1 MKQPEIKDSHPL
13 SETDLPE
20 RERSYQAHVH
30 FALGG
35 IIQGLMLAALAG
47 ELANALRDFSYPS
60 TIWILVTALQS
71 LLLCI
76 LFWYNF
82 MDNFIFG
89 FRVINMNAGTH
100 FLFAVHH
107 LVLGLLQFLAIRFL
121 ANSRLW
127 LTFYALL
134 SLITVAFSYSFFS
147 SHLTIIQKQ
156 GAKETLLY
164 DPDTRF
170 LKITVSLTLLILVG
184 WYLFPG
190 LDTNLYRG
198 IALTLSGLSIIAFII
213 YSIKIFDHHLDWCKR
228 QPE

>member
-1 MKQPEIKDSHPL
+1 MSKENDTQMA
-13 SETDLPE
+13 DLPE
-20 RERSYQAHVH
+20 RERNYQAHVH

-47 ELANALRDFSYPS
+47 ELAGALRDFSYPA
-60 TIWILVTALQS
+60 TLWILVAALQS

-76 LFWYNF
+76 LFWYRF

-89 FRVINMNAGTH
+89 FRVINLSAQTH
-100 FLFAVHH
+100 FLFATHH

-121 ANSRLW
+121 YDSRLW

-134 SLITVAFSYSFFS
+134 ILTTQGFAVFS
-147 SHLTIIQKQ
+147 SHMKVIDKE
-156 GAKETLLY
+156 GADAALAYE
-164 DPDTRF
+164 PNTRF
-170 LKITVSLTLLILVG
+170 LLVTVGLVLLSLVV

-190 LDTNLYRG
+190 LDTDRFRAV
-198 IALTLSGLSIIAFII
+198 ALTFSGLSIIAFIL
-213 YSIKIFDHHLDWCKR
+213 YSIKVFEHHLDWCKH

>member
-1 MKQPEIKDSHPL
+1 MNAHPEKDRP
-13 SETDLPE
+13 DLPE
-20 RERSYQAHVH
+20 RERNYQAHVH

-47 ELANALRDFSYPS
+47 ELATALRDFSYPS

-76 LFWYNF
+76 LFWYRF

-89 FRVINMNAGTH
+89 FRVINLNAKTH
-100 FLFAVHH
+100 FLFATHH

-121 ANSRLW
+121 ADSRLW

-134 SLITVAFSYSFFS
+134 ILTTQGFSLFS
-147 SHLTIIQKQ
+147 SHMKIIDLEGAEAALTY
-156 GAKETLLY
+156 E
-164 DPDTRF
+164 PDTRF
-170 LKITVSLTLLILVG
+170 LLVTVGLTLIALLG

-190 LDTNLYRG
+190 LGSNLYRAV
-198 IALTLSGLSIIAFII
+198 ALTLSGLSIIAFIT
-213 YSIKIFDHHLDWCKR
+213 YSIKVFEHHLDWCKG
-228 QPE
+228 QPG

>member
-1 MKQPEIKDSHPL
+1 MNTHPEKVRP
-13 SETDLPE
+13 DLPE
-20 RERSYQAHVH
+20 RERNYQAHVH

-47 ELANALRDFSYPS
+47 ELATALRDFSYPS

-76 LFWYNF
+76 LFWYRF

-89 FRVINMNAGTH
+89 FRVINLSTKTH
-100 FLFAVHH
+100 FLFASHH

-121 ANSRLW
+121 YDSRLW

-134 SLITVAFSYSFFS
+134 ILTTQGFSLFS
-147 SHLTIIQKQ
+147 SHLKIINRE
-156 GAKETLLY
+156 GAEAALTY
-164 DPDTRF
+164 EPDTR
-170 LKITVSLTLLILVG
+170 LMLVSISLMLIALVG

-190 LDTNLYRG
+190 IATNLYRAA
-198 IALTLSGLSIIAFII
+198 ALTLSGLGIIAFII
-213 YSIKIFDHHLDWCKR
+213 YSIKVLEHPLDWCKG
-228 QPE
+228 QPG

>member
-1 MKQPEIKDSHPL
+1 MP
-13 SETDLPE
+13 DLPE
-20 RERSYQAHVH
+20 RERNYQAHVH

-47 ELANALRDFSYPS
+47 ELANALRDFTYPA

-76 LFWYNF
+76 LFWYRF

-89 FRVINMNAGTH
+89 FRVINLSAKTH
-100 FLFAVHH
+100 FLFATHH

-121 ANSRLW
+121 SDSRLW

-134 SLITVAFSYSFFS
+134 ILTTQGFSFFS
-147 SHLTIIQKQ
+147 THLKIIEQE
-156 GAKETLLY
+156 GAEAALSY
-164 DPDTRF
+164 EPDTRF
-170 LKITVSLTLLILVG
+170 LLITVSLTLIALVG
-184 WYLFPG
+184 WHLFQG
-190 LDTNLYRG
+190 LDTNLFRAA
-198 IALTLSGLSIIAFII
+198 ALTLSGLSIIAFII
-213 YSIKIFDHHLDWCKR
+213 YSIRVFEHHLDWCKH

>member
-1 MKQPEIKDSHPL
+1 MNTHPEKVRP
-13 SETDLPE
+13 DLPE
-20 RERSYQAHVH
+20 RERNYQAHVH

-47 ELANALRDFSYPS
+47 ELATALRDISYPS

-76 LFWYNF
+76 LFWYRF

-89 FRVINMNAGTH
+89 FRVINLSAKTH
-100 FLFAVHH
+100 FLFASHH

-121 ANSRLW
+121 YDSRLW

-134 SLITVAFSYSFFS
+134 ILTTQGFSLFS
-147 SHLTIIQKQ
+147 SHLRIIDQE
-156 GAKETLLY
+156 GAEAALTY
-164 DPDTRF
+164 EPDTR
-170 LKITVSLTLLILVG
+170 LMLVSICLMLISLVG

-190 LDTNLYRG
+190 IATNLYRAA
-198 IALTLSGLSIIAFII
+198 ALTLSGLGIIAFII
-213 YSIKIFDHHLDWCKR
+213 YSIKVFEHHLDWCKG
-228 QPE
+228 QPG